1 FLYFVSCVMIDHYV
15 ALPSFRHCRGVT
27 FGELT
32 VDIGQAE
39 ILRLHYVR
47 TKEEVQEILK
57 TSSGYDPDDELL
69 TPDDG
74 PVSGLGGSSNS

>member
-1 FLYFVSCVMIDHYV
+1 MNSF
-15 ALPSFRHCRGVT
+15 ALSLDLDLVWA
-27 FGELT
+27 FGIVRDYGFGYDL
-32 VDIGQAE
+32 G
-39 ILRLHYVR
+39 HHSR